1 MDPLKSAKTSPETP
15 SVSKSQSDSAAASA
29 PAPADLRGAGS
40 DAGKRL
46 AIGIGFD
53 RLAKLLVY
61 WAYHSDLAPNRIE
74 RWTGEP
80 IETLRQWNA
89 KYEEAGLWGL
99 AGIDTNNPMS
109 GGIPPLR
116 LEECRLLAHFEA
128 TVSPKADLSKHGGDV
143 GRN

>member
-1 MDPLKSAKTSPETP
+1 MPQEAPPHSNSH
-15 SVSKSQSDSAAASA
+15 SDAAAASA
-29 PAPADLRGAGS
+29 PASTDVSGPGS

-46 AIGIGFD
+46 AIGLGFD

-61 WAYHSDLAPNRIE
+61 WGYHSGLAPNRIE

-80 IETLRQWNA
+80 IETLRQWSA
-89 KYEEAGLWGL
+89 LYEEAGLWGL
-99 AGIDTNNPMS
+99 AGIDTDNPMA

-128 TVSPKADLSKHGGDV
+128 TVSPKAHLSKHGGDA